1 MQIPACLFSRLSAAL
16 SNQDTAQRAR
26 GTAAVRP
33 KLLTGEKRALRRSP
47 TVQLMNSEKLSISE
61 SAAAQPQAE
70 QLCLRT
76 LSRVL
81 RTLLQQRHLV
91 RNVGVKNKNSR
102 HPSGQHAAP
111 SSTAAKFTSQTQRNP
126 PPSTSRSKETHRTA
140 ELHQTAAAKSY
151 PG

>member
-1 MQIPACLFSRLSAAL
+1 M
-16 SNQDTAQRAR
+16 
-26 GTAAVRP
+26 
-33 KLLTGEKRALRRSP
+33 LRRLRVKHHLAFCYTLVSSRIP
-47 TVQLMNSEKLSISE
+47 IQG
-61 SAAAQPQAE
+61 
-70 QLCLRT
+70 LRT

-81 RTLLQQRHLV
+81 RMLLQQRHLV

-140 ELHQTAAAKSY
+140 ELHQTAAAKSATLDKDTRLKEESE
-151 PG
+151 